1 MAQLNR
7 FYLNVQLSLYLTK
20 WQVFF
25 LLVFMTQFNMQA
37 QPLRLIALEQKEK
50 ANKFYLLFSIS
61 LGVSF
66 VFEQHKLLSPISS
79 SNVSC
84 YKVFVRIFTTTFL
97 YCGGKPLMNAAW
109 LFQVSRWGGVI
120 VEAVN
125 VEGFPKCDNN

>member
-1 MAQLNR
+1 
-7 FYLNVQLSLYLTK
+7 
-20 WQVFF
+20 
-25 LLVFMTQFNMQA
+25 MQA

-61 LGVSF
+61 RGVSF

-109 LFQVSRWGGVI
+109 LF
-120 VEAVN
+120 
-125 VEGFPKCDNN
+125 